1 VPVPSQK
8 SEQSC
13 IFVIGLM
20 ILGIV
25 LMFFVFILQ
34 LKPLEAVFFS
44 KFVVRFWFSLK
55 TRNSEFYAKLK
66 VNNMLQ
72 GTRSNQGIDIVKLYI
87 GRGSNHCYRGEKTGK
102 KI

>member
-1 VPVPSQK
+1 MPVPSQK
-8 SEQSC
+8 SEQSF

-66 VNNMLQ
+66 VNNMLYNCPLIKSKQ
-72 GTRSNQGIDIVKLYI
+72 HVI
-87 GRGSNHCYRGEKTGK
+87 
-102 KI
+102 